1 MDDAG
6 IYAREFEPLGRAV
19 EIGVASGKVVGVS
32 FPDAAPA
39 DAEYDHPLLDRIDD
53 YLAGDADH
61 FDDVPVALTVPTDR
75 RRVLEAVRKLP
86 YGETVRRSRVANLAG
101 LDSDD
106 DEDLRLVE
114 EALRENPVPLFVPDH
129 RVEGVHGATPGAGAE
144 PLGRLER
151 A

>member
-32 FPDAAPA
+32 FPESASA
-39 DAEYDHPLLDRIDD
+39 DAEYDHPLLDRIDE
-53 YLAGDADH
+53 YLAGAADH
-61 FDDVPVALTVPTDR
+61 FDDVPVALTVPTDQ

-86 YGETVRRSRVANLAG
+86 HGETVRRSRVANLAG
-101 LDSDD
+101 LDGDD
-106 DEDLRLVE
+106 EEDLRLVG

-129 RVEGVHGATPGAGAE
+129 RVEGVRGATPPAVAE
-144 PLGRLER
+144 ALRRLER
-151 A
+151 D

>member
-32 FPDAAPA
+32 FPESAPV
-39 DAEYDHPLLDRIDD
+39 DAEYDHPLLDRIDE
-53 YLAGDADH
+53 YLAGAPDH
-61 FDDVPVALTVPTDR
+61 FDDVPVALTVPTDQ

-86 YGETVRRSRVANLAG
+86 HGGTVRRSRVANLAG
-101 LDSDD
+101 LDPDD

-114 EALRENPVPLFVPDH
+114 TALRGNPVPLFVPDH
-129 RVEGVHGATPGAGAE
+129 RVESVRGATPAAVAE
-144 PLGRLER
+144 ALRRLER
-151 A
+151 D

>member
-39 DAEYDHPLLDRIDD
+39 DADYDHPLLDRIDD

-61 FDDVPVALTVPTDR
+61 FDDVPVALTVPTDQ
-75 RRVLEAVRKLP
+75 RRVLEAVRNLP
-86 YGETVRRSRVANLAG
+86 HGETVRRSRVANLAG
-101 LDSDD
+101 LDGDD
-106 DEDLRLVE
+106 DEDLRLVG

-129 RVEGVHGATPGAGAE
+129 RVEGVRGATPSDVAE
-144 PLGRLER
+144 ALRRLER
-151 A
+151 D

>member
-32 FPDAAPA
+32 FPETTPA
-39 DAEYDHPLLDRIDD
+39 DAAYDHPLLDRIDD
-53 YLAGDADH
+53 YLAGASDH

-101 LDSDD
+101 LDGDD
-106 DEDLRLVE
+106 DGDRRLVDD
-114 EALRENPVPLFVPDH
+114 ALRENPVPLFVPDH
-129 RVEGVHGATPGAGAE
+129 RVEGKRGATPADIAE
-144 PLGRLER
+144 ALRRLER
-151 A
+151 D

>member
-19 EIGVASGKVVGVS
+19 EIGTASGKVVGVS
-32 FPDAAPA
+32 FPDSAPV

-53 YLAGDADH
+53 YLAGASDH
-61 FDDVPVALTVPTDR
+61 FDDVPVALTVPTDH

-86 YGETVRRSRVANLAG
+86 YGETVRRSRVAKLAG

-106 DEDLRLVE
+106 DEDRRLVE

-129 RVEGVHGATPGAGAE
+129 RVEAVQGTTPGDVAE
-144 PLGRLER
+144 ALRRLER
-151 A
+151 D